1 MNRIAVFIIITG
13 LLSACTKKLQDLL
26 VSFPEETVNIK
37 IHSSNTGLGP
47 CEPSICISPYDPNV
61 VIAGSVLN
69 NYYVSED
76 GGKSWSKNIL
86 TSTSGVY
93 GDPVIRIDN
102 NGNIYYAHLSNPG
115 GRAYKDDS
123 FLDRIVVQKSSD
135 NGTTWTD
142 GSYPSIRGKKDQ
154 DKEWLYIDPSDG
166 TILMSWTEFD
176 KYASNLPE
184 DKSRILFSKS
194 MDQGLSWSDPISV
207 NEKEGDCLDDDNT
220 TEGAMTTIGTDGT
233 YYMTWAF
240 DNKIYFD
247 KSVDKG
253 ATWMPQDKNIATQVN
268 GWSQIIPGIGRCNGM
283 PTIGCDISSNKFK
296 GRIYV
301 NWTDQRNGE
310 DNTDVWVISSGDG
323 GESWSEPVMVNND
336 NSNRHQFFSWMDV
349 DPITGIV
356 YLVFYDRRETS
367 GNATDVFLAYSS
379 DGGKTFLNKKI
390 SESSFTPSGKIF
402 FGDYNDISAYN
413 GMVRP
418 IWTRYENGS
427 LSVWTAMID
436 IK

>member
-1 MNRIAVFIIITG
+1 MNRIAVLFVTTC
-13 LLSACTKKLQDLL
+13 LLSACTKRLQDLQ
-26 VSFPEETVNIK
+26 VSFPEETTNVK

-47 CEPSICISPYDPNV
+47 CEPSICISPNNPNV
-61 VIAGSVLN
+61 VVAGSVLN

-76 GGKSWSKNIL
+76 GGKSWTNNIL

-93 GDPVIRIDN
+93 GDPVIRIDSK
-102 NGNIYYAHLSNPG
+102 GNIYYAHLSNPG

-123 FLDRIVVQKSSD
+123 FLDRMVVQKSSD
-135 NGTTWTD
+135 NGKTWTD

-176 KYASNLPE
+176 KYASKLPE

-194 MDQGLSWSDPISV
+194 MDHGLSWSDPISV
-207 NEKEGDCLDDDNT
+207 SEKEGDCLDDDYT

-247 KSVDKG
+247 RSVDKG
-253 ATWMPQDKNIATQVN
+253 TTWMPHDKSIATQVN
-268 GWSQIIPGIGRCNGM
+268 GWSQVISGIGRCNGM

-310 DNTDVWVISSGDG
+310 DNTDVWIISSDDG
-323 GESWSEPVMVNND
+323 GKSWSEPVMVNND

-379 DGGKTFLNKKI
+379 DGGKTFMNKKI
-390 SESSFTPSGKIF
+390 SESSFTPSEKIF

-427 LSVWTAMID
+427 LSVWTALID
-436 IK
+436 VK